1 MNKKNIFSN
10 KKNIIL
16 NVARF
21 TDQKDHLTLLKGFK
35 NAKHRNKFRLYL
47 IGYGKNIAKIRAF
60 ILKNE
65 LNNVKIFENKFQLK
79 RYYSESK
86 LFILTSIYEGFP
98 NVLVEAASYRLPIF
112 STDFKSGSKEILLNG
127 KGGTIFKI
135 RDDHKLSML
144 IDNFY
149 EDEKNFLKK
158 KNLCKKFK

>member
-1 MNKKNIFSN
+1 M
-10 KKNIIL
+10 
-16 NVARF
+16 
-21 TDQKDHLTLLKGFK
+21 
-35 NAKHRNKFRLYL
+35 

-149 EDEKNFLKK
+149 EDEKNF
-158 KNLCKKFK
+158 